1 MVNRQSIQE
10 IKEIESENIW
20 EKNSGIAGIK
30 KITVGSVNNI
40 LSEFW
45 CISNWKEFKKYKVV
59 INWEKAK
66 VISNTPQLWITVKFD
81 STWDVKEYWSINEID
96 SFKILKETKKHWIS
110 RKK

>member
-1 MVNRQSIQE
+1 MENRQSIQE
-10 IKEIESENIW
+10 VEIGKYKESWEKISVPEEIKES
-20 EKNSGIAGIK
+20 
-30 KITVGSVNNI
+30 VVRYVNNI

-45 CISNWKEFKKYKVV
+45 RISNWEEFKKYKVV

-81 STWDVKEYWSINEID
+81 STWEIKKYWSINEIN
-96 SFKILKETKKHWIS
+96 SFKILKETKEYWIP